1 MGERVMEAT
10 ITMNIDEIDAQI
22 ILKLLED
29 QKTTGEYWGIK
40 KHHDKRV
47 NNLIKRLNEVLSD

>member
-1 MGERVMEAT
+1 MEAT

-22 ILKLLED
+22 ILNLLED
-29 QKTTGEYWGIK
+29 HKATGEYWGIK
-40 KHHDKRV
+40 KRHDKRV